1 MQDEYHELTATVRPK
16 IGKNTSKKH
25 RQEGFL
31 PSVIYGLEKSVLSI
45 LVPTKEIETILRKS
59 GKNSIIS
66 LKINPDQQVEKVKV
80 YELNTDA
87 ITGEFIHI
95 DFIRVDLSKSVRSSV
110 QIKFQ
115 GNAPGVKAGGVL
127 VHKFSQVSVE
137 SLPQH
142 VPSFVL
148 VDISNL
154 GIGDVFRVSDVQTN
168 GQFKILLDPQDVL
181 AQISSVRQEEAAPAT
196 EAAATPDPKAAAAA
210 KQAPAKKAD
219 DAKKK

>member
-95 DFIRVDLSKSVRSSV
+95 DFIRVDLSKSIRSSV

-115 GNAPGVKAGGVL
+115 GHAPGVKAGGVL

-154 GIGDVFRVSDVQTN
+154 AIGDVFRVSDVQTN

-181 AQISSVRQEEAAPAT
+181 AQVSSVRQEEAASST
-196 EAAATPDPKAAAAA
+196 EAATPDPKAATAT